1 MPTTI
6 WLCRYEKGHPV
17 ILGNLDEVAG
27 ATPPATSPSCR
38 SIIPDPEHT
47 MSFPQTGL
55 VERLLH
61 LRHPGG
67 LSLGDATKR
76 LGVPEG
82 RVAEAL
88 AEHGQTL
95 PGGSVRTTR
104 LAADPETLLTALL
117 SGGPIAIGVGDHG
130 IGGWRL
136 ATMVSVVYDRPAL
149 RIRWDGAELVLP
161 SDGLRAYGL
170 VEATGCRCGERRSV
184 VWYDATGRPLMRAT
198 QRVEA
203 DQAAF
208 AGCCARFAEP
218 LPATWAEVEPVSR
231 QTLEA
236 DRRQLPPEM
245 LGRIAADLHLALDA
259 PPLTLV
265 LGQGHYLLVQ
275 HALSWQNRSAD
286 RTCRFSDGPGWVNI
300 WQDAITGVA
309 IVRVPSP
316 GSLHA
321 IEVNDASGQ
330 RGLAILP
337 QQAPDGSDPAGW
349 ADLIAAW
356 SEYAT

>member
-1 MPTTI
+1 M
-6 WLCRYEKGHPV
+6 
-17 ILGNLDEVAG
+17 A
-27 ATPPATSPSCR
+27 
-38 SIIPDPEHT
+38 
-47 MSFPQTGL
+47 FPQTDL

-67 LSLGDATKR
+67 ISLGDAAKR

-88 AEHGQTL
+88 AGHGQNL
-95 PGGSVRTTR
+95 PGSSVRTIR
-104 LAADPETLLTALL
+104 LTADPEALLTALV

-130 IGGWRL
+130 IAGWRL

-161 SDGLRAYGL
+161 IDGLRTYGL

-184 VWYDATGRPLMRAT
+184 VWYDAVGRPLMRAT

-203 DQAAF
+203 DPAAF
-208 AGCCARFAEP
+208 AVCCERFAEP
-218 LPATWAEVEPVSR
+218 LPATWATMKPIRQHLPETERRPLPV
-231 QTLEA
+231 
-236 DRRQLPPEM
+236 DM
-245 LGRIAADLHLALDA
+245 LGHIAADLHLALDV

-265 LGQGHYLLVQ
+265 LGQERYLLVQ
-275 HALSWQNRSAD
+275 HALSWQNRSAE
-286 RTCRFSDGPGWVNI
+286 RTWRFSDGPGWVNL
-300 WQDAITGVA
+300 WQDAITGLA

-321 IEVNDASGQ
+321 IEVLDASGQ

-337 QQAPDGSDPAGW
+337 QQAPDGNDPAGW
-349 ADLIAAW
+349 VDLIAAW
-356 SEYAT
+356 SEHAT